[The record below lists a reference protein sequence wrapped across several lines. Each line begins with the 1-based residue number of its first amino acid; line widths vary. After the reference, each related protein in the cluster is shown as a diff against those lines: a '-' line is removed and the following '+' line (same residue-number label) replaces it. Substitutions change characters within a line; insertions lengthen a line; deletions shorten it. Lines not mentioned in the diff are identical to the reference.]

1 MAAAAVRP
9 RRFKWALELGTPPGG
24 RPRGAP
30 ESRGPVGFSERQ
42 LGEGGVHESDR
53 ILVEKVGPGPPLFL
67 FSPFFPPFSSPFI
80 PFSAICFPF
89 SSLFSFFPPFSSSFF
104 PFSSPLFPLYP
115 PFPPLFPPF
124 PPILPHPP
132 PYPPRPLFSP
142 FPLFFSPQRCWDVAL
157 GPLKQI
163 PMNLFIMYM
172 AGNTISIF
180 PAMMVGMMGWRPLQA
195 LLSLS
200 TSKPGPS
207 QRSQCSQSTPLT
219 GFSPPA
225 LKVLE
230 SSSARLLQGL
240 VFLVGNGLGLALALY
255 KCQAMGLLP
264 THASDWLA
272 FVAPPQ
278 VQGKNPKK
286 QGRKGE
292 K

>member
-9 RRFKWALELGTPPGG
+9 RRFKWALELGAAPGG

-53 ILVEKVGPGPPLFL
+53 ILVEK
-67 FSPFFPPFSSPFI
+67 
-80 PFSAICFPF
+80 
-89 SSLFSFFPPFSSSFF
+89 
-104 PFSSPLFPLYP
+104 
-115 PFPPLFPPF
+115 
-124 PPILPHPP
+124 
-132 PYPPRPLFSP
+132 
-142 FPLFFSPQRCWDVAL
+142 RCWDVAL

-200 TSKPGPS
+200 T
-207 QRSQCSQSTPLT
+207 T
-219 GFSPPA
+219 

-278 VQGKNPKK
+278 RLEVTG
-286 QGRKGE
+286 GGLIL
-292 K
+292 